1 MCVNISRVC
10 VEPAAAAHG
19 DPATRLALLF
29 YLSNLSGRARS
40 PLSQG
45 SATYL
50 AVRGDTRDPEE
61 TEDTREERN
70 RRRKKEGNPGGTQ
83 RKKNGRR
90 IGDKRRRGN
99 KKEQHERDQGITSNV
114 RPRTERFS

>member
-40 PLSQG
+40 PRSQG
-45 SATYL
+45 SASYL

-61 TEDTREERN
+61 TEEPGKRGTGEEKNEATGRNAEAEEQTTDTR
-70 RRRKKEGNPGGTQ
+70 RK
-83 RKKNGRR
+83 
-90 IGDKRRRGN
+90 
-99 KKEQHERDQGITSNV
+99 
-114 RPRTERFS
+114 